1 MTVLT
6 SIVIVIGIIVGA
18 GSVYYYFRKKFKA
31 QLEQALK
38 SLGDLPQDM
47 APIAPFMNN
56 TLKSEGADLPSKEG
70 DKPNGNS
77 DSTKS
82 SDDLTDSAPS
92 SNTNKENKSHDET
105 NKD

>member
-1 MTVLT
+1 MSVLT
-6 SIVIVIGIIVGA
+6 GFVIVLALVAGIGG
-18 GSVYYYFRKKFKA
+18 VYYHFRKKDK
-31 QLEQALK
+31 LLVEEALK
-38 SLGDLPQDM
+38 SLGDLPKDM
-47 APIAPFMNN
+47 PQIKPFMNH

-92 SNTNKENKSHDET
+92 SNTNKENKSKNET
-105 NKD
+105 NKA